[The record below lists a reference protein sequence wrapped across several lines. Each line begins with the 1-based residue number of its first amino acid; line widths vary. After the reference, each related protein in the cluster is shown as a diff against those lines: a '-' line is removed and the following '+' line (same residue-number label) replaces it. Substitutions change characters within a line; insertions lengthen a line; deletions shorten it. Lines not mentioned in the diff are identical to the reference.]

1 MTDARKTPEDQVLQ
15 HYREH
20 VAGEP
25 PAHLDAFILAAAHRE
40 TPAHK
45 PNLWQRWVQACQKPR
60 WQVAFAS
67 LVGVAFM
74 LALVQRTP
82 EQVPTLDSSPAP
94 KTSSFAAKKEA
105 AEAPASVARSMAAP
119 AGAMSAPAPAPVA
132 PMAELA
138 APAQSES
145 VSADMVE
152 EAKVSKRPGE
162 APAKFIDDQL
172 REVIRLQ
179 NAGQTKAADEL
190 MATLHKRFPK
200 ENLAA
205 RLKEL
210 QKN

>member
-1 MTDARKTPEDQVLQ
+1 MTDARKTPEDDVVK
-15 HYREH
+15 HFREH
-20 VAGEP
+20 STGEP

-40 TPAHK
+40 APAPK

-67 LVGVAFM
+67 LVGVALM

-82 EQVPTLDSSPAP
+82 EQVPTYDSTPAP
-94 KTSSFAAKKEA
+94 NASSFAAKKEA

-132 PMAELA
+132 PMADMA

-145 VSADMVE
+145 ISADMAE
-152 EAKVSKRPGE
+152 EAKVSKRFA
-162 APAKFIDDQL
+162 APPKFLDDQL
-172 REVIRLQ
+172 REVIRLR
-179 NAGQTKAADEL
+179 NTGQTKAADDL

-200 ENLAA
+200 EDLAA
-205 RLKEL
+205 RLKNL

>member
-1 MTDARKTPEDQVLQ
+1 
-15 HYREH
+15 
-20 VAGEP
+20 
-25 PAHLDAFILAAAHRE
+25 
-40 TPAHK
+40 
-45 PNLWQRWVQACQKPR
+45 
-60 WQVAFAS
+60 
-67 LVGVAFM
+67 
-74 LALVQRTP
+74 
-82 EQVPTLDSSPAP
+82 
-94 KTSSFAAKKEA
+94 
-105 AEAPASVARSMAAP
+105 MAAP

-145 VSADMVE
+145 ISADMVE

>member
-40 TPAHK
+40 IPAHK

-94 KTSSFAAKKEA
+94 KTSSFAVKKEA

-119 AGAMSAPAPAPVA
+119 AGAMSAPAPVA
-132 PMAELA
+132 PMADFS

-145 VSADMVE
+145 ISADMAE
-152 EAKVSKRPGE
+152 EAKVSKRPAA
-162 APAKFIDDQL
+162 APSKFIDDQL

-190 MATLHKRFPK
+190 MANLHKRFPK
-200 ENLAA
+200 ENLAVK
-205 RLKEL
+205 LKEL

>member
-15 HYREH
+15 HFREH
-20 VAGEP
+20 SRDEP

-40 TPAHK
+40 TPAPK
-45 PNLWQRWVQACQKPR
+45 LSLWQRWVKACQKPR

-67 LVGVAFM
+67 LVGVALM

-82 EQVPTLDSSPAP
+82 EQVPSYDFAPAP
-94 KTSSFAAKKEA
+94 KASAPVAKKESA
-105 AEAPASVARSMAAP
+105 QVARSLAAP
-119 AGAMSAPAPAPVA
+119 AGAMSAPAPAA
-132 PMAELA
+132 PMADFA
-138 APAQSES
+138 APAQTES
-145 VSADMVE
+145 ISAEMTD
-152 EAKVSKRPGE
+152 EAKVSKPPVM

-179 NAGQTKAADEL
+179 KAGQPQAAADL

-200 ENLAA
+200 ENLTA
-205 RLKEL
+205 RLKQL